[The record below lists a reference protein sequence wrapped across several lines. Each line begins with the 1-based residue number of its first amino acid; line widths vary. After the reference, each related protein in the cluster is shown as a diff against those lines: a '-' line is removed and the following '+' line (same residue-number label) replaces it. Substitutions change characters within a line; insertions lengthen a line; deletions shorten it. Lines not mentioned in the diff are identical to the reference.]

1 MTSRGANVAQG
12 FETTVTAELGGEEF
26 TARGLA
32 IRERNY
38 LDVYP
43 YDQWSENSI
52 PDLRMGAYCGR
63 LRATLLDVTCHPA
76 DVRAINKTQ
85 ASALTQRH
93 WSWRRGRLWR
103 PRCSL
108 KRT

>member
-1 MTSRGANVAQG
+1 VWANVAQG

-32 IRERNY
+32 VRARNY

-52 PDLRMGAYCGR
+52 PDLQIGAQCGR
-63 LRATLLDVTCHPA
+63 LRATLLDVTRHPA
-76 DVRAINKTQ
+76 DVRAINKPQ
-85 ASALTQRH
+85 ASALTQQR
-93 WSWRRGRLWR
+93 WSWRPDRLWR
-103 PRCSL
+103 LRCFL